1 MTERAA
7 GEQTGVQQA
16 YREAVARI
24 GPGPAPHDTN
34 VPGPGAPSAGSGA
47 PSPGMPSRSGSWPSW
62 SRSRHFPPKHQLTE
76 KMLHD

>member
-1 MTERAA
+1 MTEQAA

-16 YREAVARI
+16 YREAVPRI

-47 PSPGMPSRSGSWPSW
+47 PSRACHRAPGAGRPEPIQTFPS
-62 SRSRHFPPKHQLTE
+62 
-76 KMLHD
+76 